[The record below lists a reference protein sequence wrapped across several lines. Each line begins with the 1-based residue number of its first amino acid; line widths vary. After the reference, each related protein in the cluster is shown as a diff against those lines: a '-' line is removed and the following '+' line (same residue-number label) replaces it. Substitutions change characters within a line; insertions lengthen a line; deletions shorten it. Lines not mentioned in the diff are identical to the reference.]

1 MKRLSLAA
9 LGALAVMTMMS
20 SANAADLPRRH
31 AMPVKAPVY
40 EAPYSWTGFYIGING
55 GGGFGHSNWSNALG
69 TNGFSPD
76 GGVVGGT
83 VGYNYQMGQTVFGLE
98 GDVDWSD
105 IRGTTTGG
113 VCTGTSCE
121 TRNQWLA
128 TTRGRLGYAFGRF
141 MPYVTGG
148 AAFGDIKASAA
159 GLGSQTT
166 TRAGWTVGG
175 GLEASIAGP
184 WSAKV
189 EYLYVDLGKGNCDAT
204 ACGLATSASLTSNMV
219 RGGINYRF

>member
-1 MKRLSLAA
+1 
-9 LGALAVMTMMS
+9 
-20 SANAADLPRRH
+20 
-31 AMPVKAPVY
+31 MPVKAPVY

-55 GGGFGHSNWSNALG
+55 GGEFGHSNWSNALG
-69 TNGFSPD
+69 SNGFSPD
-76 GGVVGGT
+76 GAVVGGT
-83 VGYNYQMGQTVFGLE
+83 VGYNYQMGQSVFGLE

-148 AAFGDIKASAA
+148 AAFGDIEQFRRPVSAARPPRGPVGPSAA
-159 GLGSQTT
+159 GLRHPSLGRGAPRSNISMSISA
-166 TRAGWTVGG
+166 RAIATPRLA
-175 GLEASIAGP
+175 GLRPARA
-184 WSAKV
+184 
-189 EYLYVDLGKGNCDAT
+189 
-204 ACGLATSASLTSNMV
+204 
-219 RGGINYRF
+219 